1 MWDIG
6 GDTFDSFDGVGILE
20 VANLSLDEPDLE
32 AILFTED
39 VAEEPE
45 SSVGLGEG
53 GDA

>member
-1 MWDIG
+1 M
-6 GDTFDSFDGVGILE
+6 LE
-20 VANLSLDEPDLE
+20 VANISLDGPDLE

-39 VAEEPE
+39 VAEDPE

>member
-6 GDTFDSFDGVGILE
+6 EDTFDSFDGVGILE

-39 VAEEPE
+39 VAEEPK

>member
-6 GDTFDSFDGVGILE
+6 GDTFDSVDSAGILE
-20 VANLSLDEPDLE
+20 VANLSLDEPDLK

-39 VAEEPE
+39 VAQEPE
-45 SSVGLGEG
+45 SSSGLGEG